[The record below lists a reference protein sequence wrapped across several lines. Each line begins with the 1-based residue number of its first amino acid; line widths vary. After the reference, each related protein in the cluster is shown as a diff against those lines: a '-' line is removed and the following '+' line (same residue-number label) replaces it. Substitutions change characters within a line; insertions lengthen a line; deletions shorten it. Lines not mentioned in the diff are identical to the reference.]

1 MNNAVKTIITGAAGR
16 MGKRLV
22 ALAQETE
29 GLTLAGAIEMKG
41 HPALGNDVGE
51 VAQIGR
57 VNIPLTDD
65 LGSCLPKSD
74 VVIDFTGPASCLT
87 TLQQVASASKA
98 MVIGTTGFS
107 EEELAR
113 LKLLAAQ
120 IPCVFSPNMSV
131 GINVLIS
138 TVGKIAKSL
147 GESYNIEVIE
157 AHHNKK
163 KDAPSGTALR
173 LAEALAEGMQWDL
186 KEVGVYAR
194 HGITGERK
202 TREIGMQTI
211 RAGDIVGDHTILFG
225 GPGERI
231 EITHRAHTRD
241 TFARGALR
249 AAAWVVNK
257 PPGLYSMADVLD
269 LT

>member
-1 MNNAVKTIITGAAGR
+1 M
-16 MGKRLV
+16 RLV
-22 ALAQETE
+22 GLCQESNA
-29 GLTLAGAIEMKG
+29 LTLVGAIEVKG
-41 HPALGNDVGE
+41 HPALGKDAGE

-57 VNIPLTDD
+57 MGVFLSENLE
-65 LGSCLPKSD
+65 SCLSEGD
-74 VVIDFTGPASCLT
+74 VVIDFTGPDSCLR
-87 TLQQVASASKA
+87 TLHQVVAASKS

-107 EEELAR
+107 EQELAQ
-113 LKLLAAQ
+113 LKSLGTK

-131 GINVLIS
+131 GINVLVSLI
-138 TVGKIAKSL
+138 GKIARSL
-147 GESYNIEVIE
+147 GESYNIEVID

-173 LAEALAEGMQWDL
+173 LAEALAEGMNWDL
-186 KEVGVYAR
+186 KEVGVFSR

-202 TREIGMQTI
+202 TKEIGLQTI

-249 AAAWVVNK
+249 AAEWVVHK
-257 PPGLYSMADVLD
+257 PPALYSMADVLG

>member
-1 MNNAVKTIITGAAGR
+1 MEGTARTIIAGAAGR
-16 MGKRLV
+16 MGMRLV
-22 ALAQETE
+22 ALAQETP
-29 GLTLAGAIEMKG
+29 GLTLAGAIEAPG
-41 HPALGNDVGE
+41 HPALGKDAGE
-51 VAQIGR
+51 VAQSGR
-57 VNIPLTDD
+57 ADILLTDSLD
-65 LGSCLPKSD
+65 ACLPHGD
-74 VVIDFTGPASCLT
+74 VVIDFTGPASCLAN
-87 TLQQVASASKA
+87 LQEVVSASKA
-98 MVIGTTGFS
+98 MVIGTTGFTQ
-107 EEELAR
+107 EELIR
-113 LKLLAAQ
+113 LKSLAIH

-131 GINVLIS
+131 GVNVLVNTI
-138 TVGKIAKSL
+138 GKIAKSL

-173 LAEALAEGMQWDL
+173 LAESLAEGMDWDL

-202 TREIGMQTI
+202 IREIGIQTI

-249 AAAWVVNK
+249 AAEWVAHK
-257 PPGLYSMADVLD
+257 PPGLYSMADVLG
-269 LT
+269 LA

>member
-1 MNNAVKTIITGAAGR
+1 MVHTIISGAAGR
-16 MGKRLV
+16 MGMRLV
-22 ALAQETE
+22 ALTQETQ
-29 GLTLAGAIEMKG
+29 GLSLTGAIEMIG
-41 HPALGNDVGE
+41 HPAIGQDAGE
-51 VAQIGR
+51 VAQIGKTG
-57 VNIPLTDD
+57 ILLSHD
-65 LGSCLPKSD
+65 LHSYLPQSD
-74 VVIDFTGPASCLT
+74 VVIDFTGPASCLSH
-87 TLQQVASASKA
+87 LEQVVRTSKA

-107 EEELAR
+107 DQELIQ
-113 LKLLAAQ
+113 LKTLASKV
-120 IPCVFSPNMSV
+120 PCVFSPNMSV
-131 GINVLIS
+131 GINVLVNI
-138 TVGKIAKSL
+138 VGKIAKSL

-163 KDAPSGTALR
+163 KDAPSGTALK
-173 LAEALAEGMQWDL
+173 LAEALADGMEWDL
-186 KEVGVYAR
+186 QEVGVYAR
-194 HGITGERK
+194 HGITGERQ

-257 PPGLYSMADVLD
+257 PAGLYSMADVLD
-269 LT
+269 LK